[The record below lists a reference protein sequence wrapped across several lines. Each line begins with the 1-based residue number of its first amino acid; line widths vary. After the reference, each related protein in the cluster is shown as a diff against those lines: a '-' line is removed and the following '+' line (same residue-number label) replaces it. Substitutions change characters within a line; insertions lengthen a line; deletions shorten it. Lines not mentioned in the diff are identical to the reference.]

1 MTTGKVKKMSLGL
14 SLLSLIFLVVF
25 LVCTLKFWGGDPH
38 IALIAGA
45 VFASFMGLI
54 GGYTWKEI
62 EEGIIDT
69 IKLAMQACL
78 ILMII
83 GAIIG
88 TWILAGI
95 VPTMIFYGLKIITP
109 SIFLV
114 AACLLCAIVSLATGS
129 SWTTAGTIGIALIG
143 VGTGLGIPLGM
154 TAGAIV
160 SGAYF
165 GDKMSPLSDTTNL
178 APAMAG
184 TDLFTHI
191 RHMLWTT
198 GPALLISLVIYAILG
213 FGFAGK
219 QIDTVQVN
227 EILTGLDAVFNI
239 NPLLFIPPILV
250 ILIVVMRVPAIPG
263 LIGGVVLGGLFAWI
277 FQGAGMTEI
286 IGAAHYGFE
295 LNTEVLSGVVSQT
308 VIDSL
313 NDLLTRG
320 GLDSMLWTVSL
331 IICAMCFGGV
341 MEKTKQLE
349 TIAMSIMRFAK
360 KTGSIVLTTVI
371 TCIATNLLTGDQYLS
386 IVLPGRM
393 YKDIYVDKGLDPR
406 NLSRTLEDAGTV
418 TSPFIPWN
426 TCGATMTKFLGVG
439 PWGPD
444 GFAIYAFLNILCPI
458 IAVFYGYT
466 GIGIKKLEK
475 SPKEESVSV

>member
-1 MTTGKVKKMSLGL
+1 MTTSKVKKMSMGK
-14 SLLSLIFLVVF
+14 SIASLIFLVVALF
-25 LVCTLKFWGGDPH
+25 CILFKVDGEPLIWSADPH
-38 IALIAGA
+38 MALIAGA
-45 VFASFMGLI
+45 VFASIMGLTA
-54 GGYTWKEI
+54 GYTWKEI

-88 TWILAGI
+88 TWILAGV

-114 AACLLCAIVSLATGS
+114 TTCLICAIVSLATGS
-129 SWTTAGTIGIALIG
+129 SWTTAGTVGIALIG

-154 TAGAIV
+154 TAGAII

-191 RHMLWTT
+191 KHMIWTT

-213 FGFAGK
+213 IKFAGK
-219 QIDTVQVN
+219 QIDVIQVN
-227 EILTGLDAVFNI
+227 ELLNGLQANFNI
-239 NPLLFIPPILV
+239 NLLLFIPPILV
-250 ILIVVMRVPAIPG
+250 IVIVVMRVPAIPG
-263 LIGGVVLGGLFAWI
+263 LIGGVILGGLFAWW

-286 IGAAHYGFE
+286 LGAAHYGFE
-295 LNTEVLSGVVSQT
+295 SSTGIEALDT
-308 VIDSL
+308 
-313 NDLLTRG
+313 LLTRG
-320 GLDSMLWTVSL
+320 GLNSMLWTVSL

-349 TIAMSIMRFAK
+349 TIAMGLMKFAK
-360 KTGSIVLTTVI
+360 STGSIILTTVV
-371 TCIATNLLTGDQYLS
+371 TCIVTNLLTGDQYLS

-393 YKDIYVDKGLDPR
+393 YKDIYIEKGLDPR

-458 IAVFYGYT
+458 IAVIYGYT

-475 SPKEESVSV
+475 APQEESVSV

>member
-14 SLLSLIFLVVF
+14 SLLSLLFLVGF
-25 LVCTLKFWGGDPH
+25 LIFTLQVWGGDPH
-38 IALIAGA
+38 MALIAGA
-45 VFASFMGLI
+45 VFASIMGLI
-54 GGYTWKEI
+54 AGYTWKEI
-62 EEGIIDT
+62 EDGMIHT

-88 TWILAGI
+88 TWILAGV

-114 AACLLCAIVSLATGS
+114 ATCLICAIVSLATGS
-129 SWTTAGTIGIALIG
+129 SWTTAGTVGIALIG

-154 TAGAIV
+154 TAGAII

-191 RHMLWTT
+191 KHMIWTT
-198 GPALLISLVIYAILG
+198 GPALIISLVIYAILG
-213 FGFAGK
+213 IRFAGQK
-219 QIDTVQVN
+219 IDVVQVN
-227 EILTGLDAVFNI
+227 ELLNGLQANFNI
-239 NPLLFIPPILV
+239 NLLLFIPPILV
-250 ILIVVMRVPAIPG
+250 IVIVVMRVPAIPG
-263 LIGGVVLGGLFAWI
+263 LIGGVILGGLFAWM
-277 FQGAGMTEI
+277 FQGAGMGEI
-286 IGAAHYGFE
+286 IDAAHYGFASE
-295 LNTEVLSGVVSQT
+295 TGIEAL
-308 VIDSL
+308 DSL
-313 NDLLTRG
+313 LSRG

-331 IICAMCFGGV
+331 ILCAMCFGGV

-349 TIAMSIMRFAK
+349 TIAMSLMKFAK
-360 KTGSIVLTTVI
+360 STGSIIATTVF
-371 TCIATNLLTGDQYLS
+371 TCIVCNLLTGDQYLS

-393 YKDIYVDKGLDPR
+393 YKDVYLEKGLDPR
-406 NLSRTLEDAGTV
+406 NLSRTLEDSGTV

-444 GFAIYAFLNILCPI
+444 GFAIYAFLNMLCPL
-458 IAVFYGYT
+458 IAIFYGYT

-475 SPKEESVSV
+475 APQEESVSV